1 MSWFEDEEPPDIYR
15 GFEKILALQH
25 QTDKALEVAEQGRYK
40 AFVHLLATRLAVE
53 PKSLPRINCPTI
65 DEIKQIAR
73 SHNSTLVYYSLLYD
87 WEQWV
92 KFSGFRLGFNQS
104 YAYATEL
111 FIWVLSPRGR
121 LTFRRLDLKTL
132 WDQEN
137 TSLAGIVR
145 SLRDGLT
152 NASTDAISWQE
163 PAALDENGAAPLYSK
178 LKKQLRLLY
187 QFLIEPVASEL
198 PSEQGARVIF
208 IPQDFLFLVP
218 FAALL
223 DQSGKYLIEKY
234 SIACAPAIQVLQPKS
249 HHHQPAET
257 ALVVGNPTMPSLSL
271 QFGEPPVVLSDLP
284 GAAREAAAVA
294 QLLNTTALIGD
305 AATKTAVIDCLM
317 DASIIHLATHGFLD
331 DADSWRCAIA
341 LAPNPGNN
349 GLLTIRDILNLPK
362 PMAAQLAIIS
372 GCSTS
377 PPYAPSPT
385 KAEGGKR
392 IWGDGVAAISRAFLW
407 AGVPSIMMSLWL
419 PPTVPT
425 LDLMTE
431 FYRRWQL
438 EDDKAESLRQAMLQ
452 TMQQYPHPRDWA
464 ALTLFGAP
472 Q

>member
-1 MSWFEDEEPPDIYR
+1 MNWFEDEDPPDIYR
-15 GFEKILALQH
+15 GFEKILAVQH
-25 QTDKALEVAEQGRYK
+25 QTAKALEVAEQGRYK

-53 PKSLPRINCPTI
+53 PKSLPSTNCPTI
-65 DEIKQIAR
+65 DQIKQIAR
-73 SHNSTLVYYSLLYD
+73 HHNCTLVNYSLLYD

-104 YAYATEL
+104 YAYATEM
-111 FIWVLSPRGR
+111 FIWVLTPKGR
-121 LTFRRLDLKTL
+121 LSFRRVDLKTL
-132 WDQEN
+132 WSQEN

-152 NASTDAISWQE
+152 NSLTDAISRQDLE
-163 PAALDENGAAPLYSK
+163 AVDRAAALDSK
-178 LKKQLRLLY
+178 LEKQLHILY

-198 PSEQGARVIF
+198 PDEPGARVIF

-218 FAALL
+218 FTALVN
-223 DQSGKYLIEKY
+223 SKGKYLIEKY
-234 SIACAPAIQVLQPKS
+234 AIACAPGIQVLQPKS
-249 HHHQPAET
+249 HHHQSAAEKP
-257 ALVVGNPTMPSLSL
+257 LVVGNPTMPSLCL

-294 QLLNTTALIGD
+294 QLLDTTPLIGD
-305 AATKTAVIDCLM
+305 AANKTAVMEHLIEAPL
-317 DASIIHLATHGFLD
+317 IHLATHGFLD
-331 DADSWRCAIA
+331 DVDSWRCAIA

-362 PMAAQLAIIS
+362 PLAAQLAIIS

-392 IWGDGVAAISRAFLW
+392 IWGDGVAAISRAFIW
-407 AGVPSIMMSLWL
+407 AGVPTVIMSLWQ
-419 PPTVPT
+419 PPTAPT
-425 LDLMTE
+425 LNLMTE
-431 FYRRWQL
+431 FYRQYR
-438 EDDKAESLRQAMLQ
+438 EGGDKAQSLRQAMLQ
-452 TMQQYPHPRDWA
+452 TMQQYPHPRYWA
-464 ALTLFGAP
+464 AFTLFGAP